1 MTSDDFLAMAAM
13 CEAEKSTHKTGG
25 YLLPLKNGRNA
36 HRGATDKAL
45 CNAVRICTRS
55 PRPTFHHR
63 SKRRLT
69 NDEPGQPV
77 PTQFDVR
84 IWYCQ
89 KQQAVDLAELSV
101 QITWGQCQ
109 GSNGL
114 YMPGEYVNLSIG
126 RYPVPPAGAWAYLT
140 IGPHNNGGEVLVAQK
155 RVNSIR
161 CDVVPH

>member
-1 MTSDDFLAMAAM
+1 MNYRASLIAFILVLALCGTSWAGESLGLHVCTDCAPFQF
-13 CEAEKSTHKTGG
+13 
-25 YLLPLKNGRNA
+25 NA
-36 HRGATDKAL
+36 HAATQATGFFSQGDADL
-45 CNAVRICTRS
+45 AIAAG
-55 PRPTFHHR
+55 PPI
-63 SKRRLT
+63 
-69 NDEPGQPV
+69 EPGQPV
-77 PTQFDVR
+77 PTQFEVR
-84 IWYCQ
+84 VWYCQ
-89 KQQAVDLAELSV
+89 KQQVVDLAELSV